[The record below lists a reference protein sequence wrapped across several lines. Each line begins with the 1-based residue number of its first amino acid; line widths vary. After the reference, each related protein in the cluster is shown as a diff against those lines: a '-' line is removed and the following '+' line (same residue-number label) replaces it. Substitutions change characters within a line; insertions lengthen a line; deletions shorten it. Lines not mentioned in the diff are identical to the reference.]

1 MVCHRC
7 PVGARFAFNFY
18 RHWAQLLLRHPGDA
32 LVIFLSQEGV
42 TQGDPL
48 STFLYGITL
57 TPLEEEL
64 MDADTTFLSPF
75 YTNDAAFDG
84 PVRRSAAQL
93 CLLMDQRED
102 RGYFPEPPKS
112 LFIVDNPEEE
122 EVVRQEF

>member
-1 MVCHRC
+1 M
-7 PVGARFAFNFY
+7 AFRQN
-18 RHWAQLLLRHPGDA
+18 GNA
-32 LVIFLSQEGV
+32 LAIILSQEGV

-48 STFLYGITL
+48 STVLYGITL
-57 TPLEEEL
+57 PPLEEEL

-93 CLLMDQRED
+93 CLLMDRRED
-102 RGYFPEPPKS
+102 RGYFSEPPKS

-122 EVVRQEF
+122 EVARQEFEQAGLNINYVDGR